1 MSVPWGYDW
10 LWGVLLIVVTV
21 IGHSLALFA
30 KHHRIIKILSR
41 YYSDETFSFRFAVA
55 IGIVVLFMTVLVAVE
70 ATLWASVYVFVG
82 AAHDMKLALLY
93 SLEAMTTFGHADVY
107 LTPQWRLL
115 GALEALNGVIVVG
128 LSTAFLFSVLH
139 SAQLKS
145 AD

>member
-1 MSVPWGYDW
+1 MIAHWGYDW

-30 KHHRIIKILSR
+30 NHHRIVRILSR
-41 YYSDETFSFRFAVA
+41 YYSDEALSLRFAVA
-55 IGIVVLFMTVLVAVE
+55 IGIVVLFVTVLVAAE
-70 ATLWASVYVFVG
+70 ATLWASVYVLIG
-82 AAHDMKLALLY
+82 AATVMKLGMLY

-107 LTPQWRLL
+107 LTPQWQLL
-115 GALEALNGVIVVG
+115 GALEALDGVIVVG

-145 AD
+145 AG